1 MQNEHVLIKLSVVKI
16 QDERAFIELSVVKIQ
31 DERTFIETQV
41 VKMHDEVALFVQ
53 ARLSS
58 KLVYVRL

>member
-1 MQNEHVLIKLSVVKI
+1 MQNEHTLIKLSVVKI

-53 ARLSS
+53 AHLSS